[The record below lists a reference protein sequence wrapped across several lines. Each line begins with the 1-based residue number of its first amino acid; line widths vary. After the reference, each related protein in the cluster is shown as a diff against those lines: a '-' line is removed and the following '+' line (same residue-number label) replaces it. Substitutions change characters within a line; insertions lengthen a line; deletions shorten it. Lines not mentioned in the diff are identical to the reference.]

1 MPVMEYQPL
10 YRVSEVAKIL
20 KIRPADVYQLMNTG
34 KLTYVLLGSK
44 KIRGIDLERF
54 INQYPADRCEG
65 R

>member
-1 MPVMEYQPL
+1 MEYQPL

-20 KIRPADVYQLMNTG
+20 KIRPADVYELMNKG

-44 KIRGIDLERF
+44 KVRGIDLENF
-54 INQYPADRCEG
+54 INQYPAYEQEG